1 MLSLSIQVL
10 LLSTALFLA
19 MVANLTI
26 PKFSARIA
34 TVCMLIGVIGGM
46 LIYSIGF
53 AETTGDLLLSL
64 LRTPFTIMRMFV
76 GVNELASIAGS
87 SPVATHAGIIVFW
100 VVHLAAFY
108 SMASAALTTLGTQLL
123 RSLRLALSRRG
134 DLTLIYGINERS
146 RAIAAE
152 CLEQRGTSV
161 IFVAEQAAE
170 ALIRELNN
178 MGMSV
183 LTGGGAIASDTAT
196 LRRLHLKQ
204 RTVTVYALDD
214 DADKDLRYALQLRTA
229 LEKAGVSPEKT
240 RLTLPGTEDII
251 ASMLQVSESQYG
263 FGYVNVYNPAELT
276 ARALIRTC
284 PPWDSI
290 AFWGDGHA
298 KEDYSCIVV
307 GFGSHGQEVLR
318 QLVMNAQF
326 AGSSFHAAIF
336 SLRSKLEA
344 GYLLTDCPELM
355 KQYDITGINGD
366 GRGSEFYQY
375 VAARLQTLKLIAIC
389 TGNDAMNREIADN
402 LMLFLHRRHA
412 ENIHVVQCGENGV
425 RYQPAI
431 GSKIINTKIY
441 TRAFLSAEEADR
453 NAILLNSTYDTSDR
467 SDWEKWVA
475 CDSFSKMSSRASAEF
490 LPAFIRI
497 SGSSREEMKTG
508 KWQPDTELK
517 QVLGETE
524 HLRWCAFHYA
534 MGYTPMSREQFEA
547 NAETWARL
555 QKEGSEKKI
564 KIAKDT
570 QARRHACLV
579 QWNDLDELSER
590 ENSLTGRDVDYK
602 QIDINNVLALPQLLQ
617 LQESV
622 KQKNA

>member
-1 MLSLSIQVL
+1 MLSLSVQVL
-10 LLSTALFLA
+10 LLSVVLFAA

-26 PKFSARIA
+26 PKFSSRIA
-34 TVCMLIGVIGGM
+34 MACMLIGVIGGM
-46 LIYSIGF
+46 IFYSVGF
-53 AETTGDLLLSL
+53 AEATGSLALSI
-64 LRTPFTIMRMFV
+64 LRTPFSIMRMFV
-76 GVNELASIAGS
+76 GVNELSAIEGS
-87 SPVATHAGIIVFW
+87 RLVSTQTGIVVFW
-100 VVHLAAFY
+100 FVHLAAFY
-108 SMASAALTTLGTQLL
+108 SMASAALTTLGSQLL
-123 RSLRLALSRRG
+123 RSLRLLLSRRG
-134 DLTLIYGINERS
+134 ELTLIYSINERS

-152 CLEQRGTSV
+152 CLAESGTSV
-161 IFVAEQAAE
+161 VFVTEQAAD
-170 ALIRELNN
+170 ALISELNN
-178 MGMSV
+178 LGMSV
-183 LTGGGAIASDTAT
+183 LTGAGAVASDAAT
-196 LRRLHLKQ
+196 IRKLHLKK

-214 DADKDLRYALQLRTA
+214 DADRDLQYALQLRKA
-229 LEKAGVSPEKT
+229 LEKTGVSPEKT

-251 ASMLQVSESQYG
+251 ASMLQVSQSQYG
-263 FGYVNVYNPAELT
+263 FGYVNVYDPAELT

-284 PPWDSI
+284 PPWDSVS
-290 AFWGDGHA
+290 FWEDGHA
-298 KEDYSCIVV
+298 KEDYSCVVV
-307 GFGSHGQEVLR
+307 GFGSHGQEVLK

-326 AGSSFHAAIF
+326 AGSSFHATIF

-355 KQYDITGINGD
+355 KQYDITGLNGD

-375 VAARLQTLKLIAIC
+375 IAERLSSLKLIAIC

-412 ENIHVVQCGENGV
+412 GNIHVVQCGENGV

-431 GSKIINTKIY
+431 GSRILSTNIY
-441 TRAFLSAEEADR
+441 TRAFLSAEKADR
-453 NAILLNSTYDTSDR
+453 DAILLNSTYDASDR

-497 SGSSREEMKTG
+497 SGSSREEMRSG
-508 KWQPDTELK
+508 AWQPGAELQ

-564 KIAKDT
+564 KIAKDA

-579 QWNDLDELSER
+579 PWNDLDELSAR
-590 ENSLTGRDVDYK
+590 ENSLTGRNVDYK
-602 QIDINNVLALPQLLQ
+602 QIDINNVLTLPQLLQ
-617 LQESV
+617 GRDQA
-622 KQKNA
+622 NA